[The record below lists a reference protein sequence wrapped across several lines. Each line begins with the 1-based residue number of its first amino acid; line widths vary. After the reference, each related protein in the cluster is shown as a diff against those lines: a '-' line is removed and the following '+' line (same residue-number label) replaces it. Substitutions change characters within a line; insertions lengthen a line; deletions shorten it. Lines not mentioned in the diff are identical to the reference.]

1 MLDLATMKLFFA
13 MLTLVANLAVIGY
26 VGVALG
32 ARWSPGLRE
41 VRNQIEDVLRG
52 YELWFGAAVAG
63 FATLGSLYLSE
74 IANLIPCTLCWY
86 QRIAMYPLALILAIA
101 AFRRE
106 GMIRIYANVI
116 AAIGAVIAGYHYV
129 IQWFPNLE
137 GTSCTTS
144 VPCTAFYFR
153 VWEFVSIPYMALSA
167 FLLVLVLMV
176 VLRRNDSAQI

>member
-13 MLTLVANLAVIGY
+13 LLTVVANLAVIGY

-32 ARWSPGLRE
+32 ARWSPRLRST
-41 VRNQIEDVLRG
+41 RTQIEEVLRD
-52 YELWFGAAVAG
+52 YELWLGAAVAG
-63 FATLGSLYLSE
+63 TATLGSLYLSE
-74 IANLIPCTLCWY
+74 VSNLIPCTLCWY

-116 AAIGAVIAGYHYV
+116 AAIGAVIAGYHYI

-137 GTSCTTS
+137 GTIGCPTETKL
-144 VPCTAFYFR
+144 R
-153 VWEFVSIPYMALSA
+153 V
-167 FLLVLVLMV
+167 
-176 VLRRNDSAQI
+176 